1 LLHFAISQWIG
12 RRNSSYQGIKHVEG
26 LVTPKLIEI
35 LLSRGALPG
44 ASGQGL
50 DSSNQA
56 TPLQLIASDEP
67 KERWPE
73 TFEVAEMLLKA
84 GADVNSTQCLS
95 VLQPLEAAAFM
106 GNFDLVKL
114 LLSYG
119 ADVKGSALQE
129 AIRGFFKYDAQPEV
143 SMAVVNFLLEKKADI
158 NAPPSYDGMGMT
170 ALQWAVYGNFLPLVR
185 RLINLG
191 AEINAVS
198 SDATYGG
205 TAIQIAA
212 KDGHL
217 EMAHLLIHHGAD
229 VNRASH
235 NFPYDEEETCAI
247 DLAAREGRLDMV
259 QLLINEGADTHLPG
273 SKRYRRAERLAEREG
288 HVAVADLL
296 KHYFED
302 ATWD

>member
-1 LLHFAISQWIG
+1 
-12 RRNSSYQGIKHVEG
+12 
-26 LVTPKLIEI
+26 
-35 LLSRGALPG
+35 
-44 ASGQGL
+44 
-50 DSSNQA
+50 
-56 TPLQLIASDEP
+56 
-67 KERWPE
+67 
-73 TFEVAEMLLKA
+73 
-84 GADVNSTQCLS
+84 
-95 VLQPLEAAAFM
+95 
-106 GNFDLVKL
+106 
-114 LLSYG
+114 
-119 ADVKGSALQE
+119 
-129 AIRGFFKYDAQPEV
+129 
-143 SMAVVNFLLEKKADI
+143 
-158 NAPPSYDGMGMT
+158 MGMT